1 VRNKNKLLFLALSW
15 TLIITLLSLLTL
27 PKIGVSMPISGNDKA
42 AHFVFYFVF
51 VILWFYYSKS
61 KNPKTKINLQIV
73 AFAIAY
79 GILMEIC
86 QNLFSTERIADIY
99 DALAN
104 SFGAIAA
111 FFYLKKIKKQ

>member
-1 VRNKNKLLFLALSW
+1 MPNTNKLLFLALAW
-15 TLIITLLSLLTL
+15 TLLITLLSLVTIG
-27 PKIGVSMPISGNDKA
+27 KIGASIPIAGKDKV

-51 VILWFYYSKS
+51 VLVWFYYFKS
-61 KNPKTKINLQIV
+61 KNPEATIYFQLIV
-73 AFAIAY
+73 FAIAY

-86 QNLFSTERIADIY
+86 QSVFTTQRIADVY

-104 SFGAIAA
+104 TAGAIAA

>member
-1 VRNKNKLLFLALSW
+1 MPNINKSLILALSW
-15 TLIITLLSLLTL
+15 TVLITLLSLLTL
-27 PKIGVSMPISGNDKA
+27 GKIGVSIPISGKDKV

-61 KNPKTKINLQIV
+61 KNPKTKINFQIV

-79 GILMEIC
+79 GILIEIC
-86 QNLFSTERIADIY
+86 QNLFTTKRIADIY

-111 FFYLKKIKKQ
+111 FVYIKKIKKQ